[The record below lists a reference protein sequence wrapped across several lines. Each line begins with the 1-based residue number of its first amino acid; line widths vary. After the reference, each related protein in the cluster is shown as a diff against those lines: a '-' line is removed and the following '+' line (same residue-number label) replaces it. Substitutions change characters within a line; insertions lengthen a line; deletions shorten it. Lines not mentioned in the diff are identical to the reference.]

1 MAIDILFSM
10 MVVFGFYFGYKFGL
24 IRVVLYVI
32 SLLAAVAAAM
42 RFTPMME
49 DMIRDTFEVDSV
61 FLPFFA
67 FLITL
72 GAVLL
77 LARVVVRLLEDVIDN
92 RKFNIASQVIGGL
105 LMCGVFAFLFSVLV
119 TFFSEARVIN
129 PEEAAKTSKTYG
141 LVRSIPDKG
150 KVVLER
156 VAPFIQQFVDY
167 MQQAI
172 KAINKRNKNA
182 INPKVLDPEDSLPPE
197 YDFADSTYNLLD
209 ADTTEE
215 REYSID
221 TSLIP
226 IITPNDSATLTTTS
240 TIGAENTITES
251 DTNQTK

>member
-1 MAIDILFSM
+1 
-10 MVVFGFYFGYKFGL
+10 
-24 IRVVLYVI
+24 
-32 SLLAAVAAAM
+32 
-42 RFTPMME
+42 ME

-119 TFFSEARVIN
+119 TFFSEARVIDPDKASAN
-129 PEEAAKTSKTYG
+129 SKTYA

-172 KAINKRNKNA
+172 KAINKRDKNA
-182 INPKVLDPEDSLPPE
+182 VNQKILDPENSLPPE
-197 YDFADSTYNLLD
+197 FDYDDSTYNFLD

-215 REYSID
+215 REFSLD
-221 TSLIP
+221 TSMIP
-226 IITPNDSATLTTTS
+226 TIIPSDSATLTTTT
-240 TIGAENTITES
+240 TIGTDNTINES
-251 DTNQTK
+251 DTNSTN